1 MKVGCA
7 LGACAFTLMYLTP
20 SAAMANVERFAVI
33 IGNNQGLPS
42 DETLQYAESDAT
54 RVFEVLRDLGG
65 FQPVDMVLL
74 RDENADTVQR
84 TLIAVNDRIRA
95 AVSLP
100 NGQAMLFV
108 YYSGHAD
115 ADDLHLGETRL
126 GVAQLAQ
133 LARGSAANFRL
144 IVLDACRSGALTR
157 LKGGRILAPFELPG
171 ERMPEDGFAFLTASA
186 ANEDA
191 QESDELKASFFTHA
205 FVSGMLGPADRD
217 ANGEVALEEAYG
229 YAYDATIRATSRTF
243 GGTQH
248 PAFRYDFR
256 GQGSVVL
263 TRPDSYAQQRANVHF
278 PPKLNFLLMRGA
290 ADGPVVAELEEGA
303 VQRSLSLRP
312 GPYFVRARGREV
324 MYEGP
329 LTAAAGSSQSIE
341 LGRLSR
347 IEYARLVRKGRSD
360 GSDGTVVHSLEVG
373 GLVRSVMP
381 NAETACFGA
390 SLGYALDFASFGGR
404 ARFNACH
411 SSFENRLLTAATNA
425 YDLDLRLYRAWDL
438 SLLALEIGLGGGVSL
453 FTGHYETRGLA
464 PSATS
469 LAPFLAVGG
478 GALFDLGWRGV
489 FLHLDVAAETHFMR
503 LRDDAFSDAEWTAHV
518 AVRGGLSLGKHF

>member
-1 MKVGCA
+1 MKGVLALGGCA
-7 LGACAFTLMYLTP
+7 FALVCLTP
-20 SAAMANVERFAVI
+20 SAATASLERFAVV
-33 IGNNQGLPS
+33 IGNNHGLAS

-65 FQPVDMVLL
+65 FQPVNMVLL
-74 RDENADTVQR
+74 RDEDADTVQR

-115 ADDLHLGETRL
+115 ADDLHLGQTRL
-126 GVAQLAQ
+126 AVARLAQ

-144 IVLDACRSGALTR
+144 VVLDACRSGALTR
-157 LKGGRILAPFELPG
+157 LKGGKILAPFELPG
-171 ERMPEDGFAFLTASA
+171 ERVPEDGFAFLTASA

-191 QESDELKASFFTHA
+191 QESDELRASFFTHA

-263 TRPDSYAQQRANVHF
+263 TRPDAYSGQRANLHF
-278 PPKLNFLLMRGA
+278 PPKLNFLLMRGG

-312 GPYFVRARGREV
+312 GAYFVRARGRDV
-324 MYEGP
+324 MYEGQ
-329 LTAAAGSSQSIE
+329 LTAAPGASQSIQ
-341 LGRLSR
+341 LDRLSR

-360 GSDGTVVHSLEVG
+360 TRVVHSLELGGVG
-373 GLVRSVMP
+373 RSVLP

-390 SLGYALDFASFGGR
+390 SLGYALDFETFGGR

-411 SSFENRLLTAATNA
+411 SSFENRVLMAATTA
-425 YDLDLRLYRAWDL
+425 YDLDLRVYRAWDL
-438 SLLALEIGLGGGVSL
+438 SLVALEVGLGGGVSL
-453 FTGHYETRGLA
+453 FTGEYETRGVA
-464 PSATS
+464 PSSRS

-478 GALFDLGWRGV
+478 GAMVDLGWRGV
-489 FLHLDVAAETHFMR
+489 YLHLDVAAETHFMR
-503 LRDDAFSDAEWTAHV
+503 LRNDAFSEAEWTAQL